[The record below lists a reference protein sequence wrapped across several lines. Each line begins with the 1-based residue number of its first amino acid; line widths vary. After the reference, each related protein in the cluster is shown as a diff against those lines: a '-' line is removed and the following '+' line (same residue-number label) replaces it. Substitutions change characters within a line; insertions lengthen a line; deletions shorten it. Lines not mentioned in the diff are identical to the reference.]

1 MKGGLYSRM
10 ALSNL
15 GKNRRFYL
23 PRILT
28 CAGLLSV
35 FYIVWTLAFDGDK
48 YDTMRGGSYVS
59 SFMSIGIYVLAIISV
74 ILVLYTNSF
83 IMKQRKREFG
93 LYNILGMEKRHV
105 CRVLFFET
113 LYQSLCSDVVG
124 IGFGILMYKLCSL
137 IICRILKID
146 VIHGFNY
153 IVPKAILISVL
164 FFSALELLT
173 YIINCIR
180 IAMLRP
186 VELLASRSAGEKEP
200 RLRVVLLVLGILSLG
215 AGYAIALA
223 TRDPLDATVLFFLA
237 VILVIIGTYFL
248 FVAGSIWVLRMLR
261 CNRRFYYNKRHMT
274 AVSGLIYRMK
284 QNAVGLASIA
294 VLATGVII
302 LVSTTVSLYSGIET
316 TLERNYPEDGYYGPF
331 GYYINSDDNDGRP
344 TYISAEEIADV
355 IGRVADERGIGIESM
370 QLRHELA
377 VTCDTADDS
386 FVPFRSGVKTVSVIF
401 ISQDKYRELTGAP
414 LKLGDGEIA
423 VTQLSDL
430 GDVPPLGDTLGI
442 ADRRYTIVQSPETL
456 PIRTHDY
463 GSANCYGIV
472 MPTDEEI
479 DAAKEYYSV
488 EGYYFLW
495 KDMVAVN
502 FSDTEG
508 DRFMLSDTIIRSIT
522 DGIRATYG
530 DDTSLTYSYNLVDDA
545 RDDMYGMYGVLLFL
559 GLLLGVV
566 FLFATVLIIYYK
578 QISEGYEDH
587 DRYQIMEKIG
597 MSRSE
602 VRASIRT
609 QVLLVFFLPL
619 AVAGIHTVVAS
630 PILLKILKVM
640 LLPRVSLYIICAA
653 SVYLCFSLIY
663 LIVYLLTARTYYKI
677 VS

>member
-1 MKGGLYSRM
+1 MKSGLYSRM

-28 CAGLLSV
+28 CAGLLAV

-48 YDTMRGGSYVS
+48 YDTIRGGRYVS
-59 SFMSIGIYVLAIISV
+59 SFMSIGIYVLVIISV

-200 RLRVVLLVLGILSLG
+200 RLRVVLLILGILSLG

-261 CNRRFYYNKRHMT
+261 RNRRFYYNKRHMT
-274 AVSGLIYRMK
+274 AASGLIYRMK

-316 TLERNYPEDGYYGPF
+316 TLERNYPEDLYLGPVSYNYGS
-331 GYYINSDDNDGRP
+331 YDYDTRK
-344 TYISAEEIADV
+344 YLSAEELAEIVGDV
-355 IGRVADERGIGIESM
+355 ASENGDSIEKI
-370 QLRHELA
+370 QLRHELEIA
-377 VTCDTADDS
+377 CDTADDS
-386 FVPFRSGVKTVSVIF
+386 FVPILSGENTVYVIF
-401 ISQDKYRELTGAP
+401 ISQDKYCELTGMP
-414 LKLGDGEIA
+414 LELGDGEIA
-423 VTQLSDL
+423 VTQLSNL

-442 ADRRYTIVQSPETL
+442 AGKRYTIAQRPDKM
-456 PIRTHDY
+456 PIRTSDK
-463 GSANCYGIV
+463 GPRNCYGIV
-472 MPTDEEI
+472 MHTDKEI
-479 DAAKEYYSV
+479 DEVRSYYSTDSR
-488 EGYYFLW
+488 EYKW
-495 KDMVAVN
+495 IDTVAV
-502 FSDTEG
+502 S
-508 DRFMLSDTIIRSIT
+508 LSDENPVDYDIILTERIPEMM
-522 DGIRATYG
+522 REKYG
-530 DDTSLTYSYNLVDDA
+530 DSVSVGFSQSSIYSA

-619 AVAGIHTVVAS
+619 AVAGIHTAVAS
-630 PILLKILKVM
+630 PILLKILRVM
-640 LLPRVSLYIICAA
+640 ILPRVSLYVICAA

>member
-1 MKGGLYSRM
+1 MKSGLYSRM

-28 CAGLLSV
+28 CAGLLAV

-48 YDTMRGGSYVS
+48 YDTIRGGRYVS

-200 RLRVVLLVLGILSLG
+200 RLRVVLLILGILSLG

-223 TRDPLDATVLFFLA
+223 TRDPLDATVLFLLA

-261 CNRRFYYNKRHMT
+261 RNRRFYYNKRHMT

-316 TLERNYPEDGYYGPF
+316 TLERNYPEDLYLGPVSYNYGS
-331 GYYINSDDNDGRP
+331 YDYDTRK
-344 TYISAEEIADV
+344 YLSAEELAEIVGDV
-355 IGRVADERGIGIESM
+355 VSENGGSIEKI
-370 QLRHELA
+370 QLRHELEIA
-377 VTCDTADDS
+377 CDASDDS
-386 FVPFRSGVKTVSVIF
+386 FVPILSGENTVYAIF
-401 ISQDKYRELTGAP
+401 ISQDKYCELTGMP
-414 LKLGDGEIA
+414 LELGDGEIA
-423 VTQLSDL
+423 VTQLCDL
-430 GDVPPLGDTLGI
+430 GDVSPLGDTLGI
-442 ADRRYTIVQSPETL
+442 AGKRYTI
-456 PIRTHDY
+456 
-463 GSANCYGIV
+463 
-472 MPTDEEI
+472 
-479 DAAKEYYSV
+479 
-488 EGYYFLW
+488 
-495 KDMVAVN
+495 
-502 FSDTEG
+502 G
-508 DRFMLSDTIIRSIT
+508 DVIIKLNKR
-522 DGIRATYG
+522 
-530 DDTSLTYSYNLVDDA
+530 
-545 RDDMYGMYGVLLFL
+545 
-559 GLLLGVV
+559 
-566 FLFATVLIIYYK
+566 
-578 QISEGYEDH
+578 
-587 DRYQIMEKIG
+587 
-597 MSRSE
+597 
-602 VRASIRT
+602 
-609 QVLLVFFLPL
+609 
-619 AVAGIHTVVAS
+619 
-630 PILLKILKVM
+630 
-640 LLPRVSLYIICAA
+640 
-653 SVYLCFSLIY
+653 
-663 LIVYLLTARTYYKI
+663 
-677 VS
+677 

>member
-1 MKGGLYSRM
+1 MKSGLYSRM

-48 YDTMRGGSYVS
+48 YDTIRGGRYVS

-137 IICRILKID
+137 IICRILKIG

-164 FFSALELLT
+164 FFSALELL
-173 YIINCIR
+173 
-180 IAMLRP
+180 
-186 VELLASRSAGEKEP
+186 ASRSAGEKEP
-200 RLRVVLLVLGILSLG
+200 RLHVVLLILGILSLG

-223 TRDPLDATVLFFLA
+223 TRDPLDATVLFLLA

-261 CNRRFYYNKRHMT
+261 RNRRFYYNKRHMT

-316 TLERNYPEDGYYGPF
+316 TLERNYPEDLYLGPVSYNYGS
-331 GYYINSDDNDGRP
+331 YDYDTRK
-344 TYISAEEIADV
+344 YLSAEELAEIVGDV
-355 IGRVADERGIGIESM
+355 VSENGGSIEKI
-370 QLRHELA
+370 QLRHELEIA
-377 VTCDTADDS
+377 CDTSYDS
-386 FVPFRSGVKTVSVIF
+386 FVPILSGENTVYVIF
-401 ISQDKYRELTGAP
+401 ISQDKYCELTGMP
-414 LKLGDGEIA
+414 LELGDGEIA
-423 VTQLSDL
+423 VTQLCDL
-430 GDVPPLGDTLGI
+430 GDVSPLGDTLGI
-442 ADRRYTIVQSPETL
+442 AGKRYTIVQRPDTM
-456 PIRTHDY
+456 PIRT
-463 GSANCYGIV
+463 SVVTRNCYGIV
-472 MPTDEEI
+472 MHTDKELEEV
-479 DAAKEYYSV
+479 KNYYSTDSR
-488 EGYYFLW
+488 EYKW
-495 KDMVAVN
+495 IDTVAV
-502 FSDTEG
+502 S
-508 DRFMLSDTIIRSIT
+508 LSDENPVDYDIILTERIPEMM
-522 DGIRATYG
+522 REKYG
-530 DDTSLTYSYNLVDDA
+530 DSVSVGFSQSSIYSA

-619 AVAGIHTVVAS
+619 AVAGIHTAVAS
-630 PILLKILKVM
+630 PILLKILRVM
-640 LLPRVSLYIICAA
+640 ILPRVSLYVICAA

>member
-15 GKNRRFYL
+15 GKNHRFYL

-35 FYIVWTLAFDGDK
+35 FYIVWTLTFDGDK
-48 YDTMRGGSYVS
+48 NDTMRGGSYVS
-59 SFMSIGIYVLAIISV
+59 SFMSIGIYVHAIISV

-124 IGFGILMYKLCSL
+124 IGFGILMYKFCSL
-137 IICRILKID
+137 IVCRILKID

-200 RLRVVLLVLGILSLG
+200 SLRVLLLILGILSLA

-261 CNRRFYYNKRHMT
+261 RNRRFYYNKRHMT

-316 TLERNYPEDGYYGPF
+316 TLERNYPEDLYLGPVSYNYGLYDPDTRK
-331 GYYINSDDNDGRP
+331 NL
-344 TYISAEEIADV
+344 SAEELAEIVEDV
-355 IGRVADERGIGIESM
+355 VSENGGSIEKI
-370 QLRHELA
+370 QLRHELEIP
-377 VTCDTADDS
+377 CDTADDS
-386 FVPFRSGVKTVSVIF
+386 FVPILSGENTVYVIF
-401 ISQDKYRELTGAP
+401 ISQDKYCELTGMP
-414 LKLGDGEIA
+414 LELGDGEIA
-423 VTQLSDL
+423 VTQLCDL
-430 GDVPPLGDTLGI
+430 GDVSPLGDTLGI
-442 ADRRYTIVQSPETL
+442 AGKRYTIVQRPDKM
-456 PIRTHDY
+456 PIRT
-463 GSANCYGIV
+463 SVVTRNCYGIV
-472 MPTDEEI
+472 MHTDKELEEV
-479 DAAKEYYSV
+479 KNYYSTDSR
-488 EGYYFLW
+488 EYKW
-495 KDMVAVN
+495 TDKVAVSLSEEN
-502 FSDTEG
+502 PVDYDILLTE
-508 DRFMLSDTIIRSIT
+508 RIPEIMREK
-522 DGIRATYG
+522 YG
-530 DDTSLTYSYNLVDDA
+530 DSVSVGFSQSSIYSA

-630 PILLKILKVM
+630 PILLKILRVM

-653 SVYLCFSLIY
+653 AVYFCFSLIY

-677 VS
+677 VA